1 MAGEAANELKL
12 CMEQIKEEI
21 WNQER
26 GLWVW
31 DDRREHQVKVRL
43 ADDELERMNALVDRS
58 GLSWEEFIRRRVLS
72 DKKIIVQDERAIHTL
87 VAEVNRIGNN
97 INQIARMANSTG
109 AVSRKFCVRLSRGR
123 RKFTVK
129 YAR

>member
-1 MAGEAANELKL
+1 MG
-12 CMEQIKEEI
+12 
-21 WNQER
+21 R
-26 GLWVW
+26 
-31 DDRREHQVKVRL
+31 RREHQVKVRL

-58 GLSWEEFIRRRVLS
+58 GLSREEFIRRRVLS

-109 AVSRKFCVRLSRGR
+109 AVSREILREVISWQEEIY
-123 RKFTVK
+123 RKICKMISF
-129 YAR
+129 